1 MINNWKQKQLNIDY
15 SRLNFGR
22 GQPSDIDLIYYGRD
36 NILLLGEIKNEM
48 GTFTENQKRLY
59 EHIAD
64 NYKGI
69 CIVLYITHNKRV
81 EDGDYIVDLADG
93 KVREMYYKG
102 KWHKTERNLQDVIR
116 YYT

>member
-64 NYKGI
+64 NYKGK
-69 CIVLYITHNKRV
+69 CLVLYITHNKRV

-93 KVREMYYKG
+93 KVREMYYEG
-102 KWHKTERNLQDVIR
+102 MWHKTERNLQDVIR